1 MVLLEG
7 SKVVGSNM
15 GLVSRGPVFST
26 GSVAPCL
33 ASGLGFSGGLGF
45 WGPRGPSCRL
55 GVFKGSLRGPWWTS
69 RAWCPG
75 AWGLGVPT
83 GSVTPCLALWL
94 GSGSC
99 DSSGGSHGSWRS
111 WESWFR
117 SIFLFLFLS
126 LMFFSISSLISSFV
140 RLHRQGS

>member
-55 GVFKGSLRGPWWTS
+55 GVFKGSLVDLSCMLPRVLRVKGPYGVCHS
-69 RAWCPG
+69 L
-75 AWGLGVPT
+75 LGFVT
-83 GSVTPCLALWL
+83 GVKVL
-94 GSGSC
+94 
-99 DSSGGSHGSWRS
+99 
-111 WESWFR
+111 
-117 SIFLFLFLS
+117 
-126 LMFFSISSLISSFV
+126 
-140 RLHRQGS
+140 